1 MKAWTNGPVKQLS
14 SKCLSFCTF
23 RTVNAKLAID
33 WGRWY
38 DIAHENR
45 KCTII
50 CNCNEIGDGFQY
62 LFHST
67 DITIKEILTTFI
79 CITLYSFTKPNVSKL
94 KQIFKTNKN
103 SVD

>member
-1 MKAWTNGPVKQLS
+1 M
-14 SKCLSFCTF
+14 
-23 RTVNAKLAID
+23 AID
-33 WGRWY
+33 RGRWY
-38 DIAHENR
+38 DIAQENR
-45 KCTII
+45 MYHMII

-103 SVD
+103 IVDLYTIKELRNSKLTLSVNCQFY